1 MFFQNKCI
9 YKKKKKKEELKLF
22 LKIDPNIFLYII
34 YTFMIKLFDEY
45 LIFSSPFFSNIN

>member
-22 LKIDPNIFLYII
+22 LKIDPIFLYII